1 VPIIEHYCYAV
12 VHKSMQ
18 NSKSDKIRE
27 ALQAVVG
34 DGQEDLI
41 SSILQTLDKQ
51 KLFRYHNENT
61 VSLLSTPGRVLV
73 ALIEDN
79 SITQRALSN
88 YLNISETMI
97 DKTIKSLIDKGLV
110 TKTKL
115 NRKNVYRI
123 SVENVISHPDIQHLL
138 GAINTMKQGDSV
150 GEEELF

>member
-1 VPIIEHYCYAV
+1 
-12 VHKSMQ
+12 MQ

-61 VSLLSTPGRVLV
+61 VSLLSTPGRVLI

-110 TKTKL
+110 TKTKV
-115 NRKNVYRI
+115 NRKNVYKV
-123 SVENVISHPDIQHLL
+123 SVENVISHPDI
-138 GAINTMKQGDSV
+138 
-150 GEEELF
+150 

>member
-1 VPIIEHYCYAV
+1 
-12 VHKSMQ
+12 MQ
-18 NSKSDKIRE
+18 NSKSDKIRD
-27 ALQAVVG
+27 ALKAVVG

-41 SSILQTLDKQ
+41 SSILETLDKQ

-61 VSLLSTPGRVLV
+61 ISLLSTPGRVLV

-110 TKTKL
+110 TKTKV

-138 GAINTMKQGDSV
+138 GAINTMKQ
-150 GEEELF
+150 EEEVGDGDLF

>member
-18 NSKSDKIRE
+18 NSKSDKIRD
-27 ALQAVVG
+27 ALKAVVG

-41 SSILQTLDKQ
+41 SSILETLDKQ

-61 VSLLSTPGRVLV
+61 ISLLSTPGRVLV

-110 TKTKL
+110 TKTKV

-138 GAINTMKQGDSV
+138 GAINTMKQ
-150 GEEELF
+150 EEEVGDGDLF

>member
-1 VPIIEHYCYAV
+1 
-12 VHKSMQ
+12 MQ
-18 NSKSDKIRE
+18 SSKSDKIRD
-27 ALQAVVG
+27 ALKAVVG

-41 SSILQTLDKQ
+41 SSILETLDKQ

-61 VSLLSTPGRVLV
+61 ISLLSTPGRVLV

-110 TKTKL
+110 TKTKV

-138 GAINTMKQGDSV
+138 GAINTMKQEDEVGD
-150 GEEELF
+150 EDLF

>member
-1 VPIIEHYCYAV
+1 
-12 VHKSMQ
+12 MQ
-18 NSKSDKIRE
+18 NSKSDKIRD
-27 ALQAVVG
+27 ALKAVVG

-110 TKTKL
+110 TKTKV

-123 SVENVISHPDIQHLL
+123 SVENVISHPDIQHLF
-138 GAINTMKQGDSV
+138 GAINTMKQEDKV
-150 GEEELF
+150 GEEDLF